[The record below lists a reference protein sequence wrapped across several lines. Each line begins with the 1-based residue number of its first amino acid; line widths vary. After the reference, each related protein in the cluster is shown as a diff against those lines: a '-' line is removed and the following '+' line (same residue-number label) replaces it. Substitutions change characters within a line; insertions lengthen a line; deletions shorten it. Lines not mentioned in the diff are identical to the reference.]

1 MQNLGTL
8 GKEDV
13 RCRIGGAT
21 VGFEWKGSCPNISKL
36 YNALDQIEIVWQR
49 GDIDIP
55 IAVARKKAGSNEVLV
70 CLRLWVLFCLLDMD
84 GYTYDPLS
92 RWRIILS
99 FEEFLEIVGSPNTE
113 GKKEVIENEIL
124 NVALGRTDTGD
135 TCNGS

>member
-1 MQNLGTL
+1 
-8 GKEDV
+8 
-13 RCRIGGAT
+13 
-21 VGFEWKGSCPNISKL
+21 
-36 YNALDQIEIVWQR
+36 
-49 GDIDIP
+49 
-55 IAVARKKAGSNEVLV
+55 
-70 CLRLWVLFCLLDMD
+70 MD